1 MKTSAYI
8 PKTKTDMQYIQ
19 NENNN
24 NINNI
29 INNQNYE
36 SQSICNICGG
46 SIDCSKCLEY
56 NELLQTSNYSNVIN
70 NYKLQLYNKDKTI
83 MNYTKQISEQNKK
96 FEMMENSLKI
106 KDNQIINLEKNLKEL
121 KILVD
126 NYNKENKENN
136 ELLEKYKYQIESQT
150 QQSEHNQT
158 IYDNN
163 FRNMSIRL
171 EENKTKINE
180 LEEINNK
187 LNGDL
192 NLLQKEIFSK
202 NEIIENK
209 NILNKKLSNENKNI
223 NILNKKLNEDEK
235 NMKIINE
242 EKMSLKQ
249 YNIEL
254 ITENKKLNEK
264 LNQVLQDLNKKENNF
279 SVEIYNINSKLNEVE
294 KELNNNINELNKNKK
309 EKEAIIQNQEK
320 YYNFVNEKLNELN
333 EFIINKAFN
342 NNNSDINE
350 LTQELKKIN
359 LINENNKSELY
370 VNDIKYEL
378 IENGIFEIKKNIIKY
393 IISSIEKNE
402 QYINEYNLISRDND
416 ILKAHN
422 NEIINELNENKLIQ
436 NEIENKNKEITINY
450 EKLKESYSKLYNDY
464 NIFTNSNTKYVND
477 IQQFF
482 LELIDDINKIFGI
495 NNKNNIAE
503 NDLNS
508 LKEILKKKIIMLI
521 KEYEIMNLK
530 VKENE
535 KRDEITYQ
543 KILEMEKLLDESHNV
558 SKMFEEEN
566 KELKQEIDRL
576 NYRYNLLKASIDTVE
591 NQIKVCDY

>member
-56 NELLQTSNYSNVIN
+56 NELLQTSNFSNVIN

-121 KILVD
+121 KILIN

-163 FRNMSIRL
+163 FRNMSTRL

-223 NILNKKLNEDEK
+223 NILNKKLNEYEK

>member
-1 MKTSAYI
+1 
-8 PKTKTDMQYIQ
+8 
-19 NENNN
+19 
-24 NINNI
+24 
-29 INNQNYE
+29 
-36 SQSICNICGG
+36 
-46 SIDCSKCLEY
+46 
-56 NELLQTSNYSNVIN
+56 
-70 NYKLQLYNKDKTI
+70 
-83 MNYTKQISEQNKK
+83 
-96 FEMMENSLKI
+96 
-106 KDNQIINLEKNLKEL
+106 
-121 KILVD
+121 
-126 NYNKENKENN
+126 
-136 ELLEKYKYQIESQT
+136 
-150 QQSEHNQT
+150 
-158 IYDNN
+158 
-163 FRNMSIRL
+163 
-171 EENKTKINE
+171 
-180 LEEINNK
+180 
-187 LNGDL
+187 
-192 NLLQKEIFSK
+192 
-202 NEIIENK
+202 
-209 NILNKKLSNENKNI
+209 
-223 NILNKKLNEDEK
+223 
-235 NMKIINE
+235 
-242 EKMSLKQ
+242 
-249 YNIEL
+249 
-254 ITENKKLNEK
+254 
-264 LNQVLQDLNKKENNF
+264 
-279 SVEIYNINSKLNEVE
+279 
-294 KELNNNINELNKNKK
+294 
-309 EKEAIIQNQEK
+309 
-320 YYNFVNEKLNELN
+320 VNEKLNELN

-370 VNDIKYEL
+370 ANDIKYEL